1 MTGGN
6 VPESDTAAGAISC
19 PGQRSE
25 RGPGPAGS
33 QDGPVHGRGAAGDP
47 RGQERPQG
55 AAQPL
60 ADERTQPEPERGTG
74 QPGGR
79 QRQQNSKTNPHPVTR
94 AGAFLYVQI

>member
-60 ADERTQPEPERGTG
+60 ADERTQPEPGHDTG
-74 QPGGR
+74 QPGGP
-79 QRQQNSKTNPHPVTR
+79 QQFFPKPIDNITPLVLSLSR
-94 AGAFLYVQI
+94 